1 MQRYTGNGSFD
12 VVVIGGGITGAAVA
26 YEAASRGLRVAL
38 FEKGDFAEA
47 TSAASSKLI
56 HGGLRYLAHHEYR
69 LVRESLRERRT
80 LENIAPNFVY
90 PLAFLLPHY
99 RGSITTSRG
108 FVKLGLTLYDL
119 LAFDKGRTWEAAK
132 RIPGHQSL
140 SAREALAR
148 QPRLKPA
155 GLTGASLFYD
165 CLSIAPERLA
175 LAFVK
180 SAVHHGARVAN
191 YARVA
196 GFLCAHGRSA
206 VQGVKVRDR
215 IDRQTYTVRAA
226 VTINCA
232 GPWADSVLALAP
244 GQTGGDHLRRS
255 EGIHIIT
262 RPIISPDSAVS
273 AMTAGGRHCFLIPWR
288 AHTLIG
294 TTDKAYQGH
303 PDDYRVSRTSIQ
315 ELLDTVNATFA
326 SLNLTWNDVRH
337 TYGGLRPL
345 VERQTAETY
354 KASRQYEIRDHRQ
367 DGHPGLLTVEGGKW
381 TTSRH
386 LAEKLVDRLARTS
399 ALAPGRSISAHRYL
413 RGCAIRD
420 MQIHIRRITE
430 RHPDF
435 DAQTIDTLGRLYG
448 TDCEAVL
455 DLARRDHTLAA
466 RLNHEGELPAQAVYA
481 VRHEMARNLLD
492 IVLRRSGIATIG
504 NPGAAILN
512 QVAAAVAPEL
522 GWDSGQIAAEVQTAM
537 DFLSLPAL

>member
-26 YEAASRGLRVAL
+26 YEGASRGLRVAL

-206 VQGVKVRDR
+206 VQGVKVHER
-215 IDRQTYTVRAA
+215 IYRQT
-226 VTINCA
+226 
-232 GPWADSVLALAP
+232 
-244 GQTGGDHLRRS
+244 
-255 EGIHIIT
+255 
-262 RPIISPDSAVS
+262 
-273 AMTAGGRHCFLIPWR
+273 
-288 AHTLIG
+288 
-294 TTDKAYQGH
+294 
-303 PDDYRVSRTSIQ
+303 
-315 ELLDTVNATFA
+315 
-326 SLNLTWNDVRH
+326 
-337 TYGGLRPL
+337 
-345 VERQTAETY
+345 
-354 KASRQYEIRDHRQ
+354 
-367 DGHPGLLTVEGGKW
+367 
-381 TTSRH
+381 
-386 LAEKLVDRLARTS
+386 
-399 ALAPGRSISAHRYL
+399 
-413 RGCAIRD
+413 
-420 MQIHIRRITE
+420 
-430 RHPDF
+430 
-435 DAQTIDTLGRLYG
+435 
-448 TDCEAVL
+448 
-455 DLARRDHTLAA
+455 
-466 RLNHEGELPAQAVYA
+466 
-481 VRHEMARNLLD
+481 
-492 IVLRRSGIATIG
+492 
-504 NPGAAILN
+504 
-512 QVAAAVAPEL
+512 
-522 GWDSGQIAAEVQTAM
+522 
-537 DFLSLPAL
+537 